1 MQDASSSAIPLQLAL
16 ADLPLLSTQ
25 DVVQILQIS
34 ASTVDRWAKAGRLP
48 VAEATLGGKRKFR
61 LADVLAL
68 QSEFRQ
74 KATGEL
80 DKSRMT
86 LSQREQQG
94 KGGVGGL
101 R

>member
-1 MQDASSSAIPLQLAL
+1 VHDPSSPSAAPQLEL
-16 ADLPLLSTQ
+16 ANLPLLSTQ

-68 QSEFRQ
+68 QNEFRQ
-74 KATGEL
+74 KATG
-80 DKSRMT
+80 DTGKSRSA
-86 LSQREQQG
+86 LSTRQSRG
-94 KGGVGGL
+94 
-101 R
+101 

>member
-1 MQDASSSAIPLQLAL
+1 MPDASSLPLAPQLAL

-80 DKSRMT
+80 GKPRMPLSGRSRPG
-86 LSQREQQG
+86 QG
-94 KGGVGGL
+94 GDGGP